1 MVQDLSSAS
10 CSDPVY
16 SLVPGLAR
24 ELVEEE
30 QGGSYARVA
39 HYLAKEEQLGG
50 LQERVGHGFEAL
62 VSSQQE
68 LKKVTGEVQEQLGS
82 LREARGRLGLD
93 REGEG
98 RRPAPEKQAEKED
111 QEDLC

>member
-1 MVQDLSSAS
+1 MQDLSGAS

-30 QGGSYARVA
+30 EGSYARVA
-39 HYLAKEEQLGG
+39 QYLAKEEKLAS
-50 LQERVGHGFEAL
+50 LQEKVGHGFEAL

-82 LREARGRLGLD
+82 LREARGRLGVD
-93 REGEG
+93 REARGPVTGEQG
-98 RRPAPEKQAEKED
+98 EKEG
-111 QEDLC
+111 QQDLC

>member
-1 MVQDLSSAS
+1 MQDLSGAS

-30 QGGSYARVA
+30 EEGSYARVA
-39 HYLAKEEQLGG
+39 QYLAKEEKLAS
-50 LQERVGHGFEAL
+50 LQEKVGHGFEAR

-82 LREARGRLGLD
+82 LREARGRLGVD
-93 REGEG
+93 
-98 RRPAPEKQAEKED
+98 RRPVAEKQGEKED

>member
-1 MVQDLSSAS
+1 MQDLSGAS

-30 QGGSYARVA
+30 EGSYARVA
-39 HYLAKEEQLGG
+39 QYLAKEEKLAS
-50 LQERVGHGFEAL
+50 LQEKVGHGFEAL

-82 LREARGRLGLD
+82 LREARGRLGVD
-93 REGEG
+93 REARGTVTEEQG
-98 RRPAPEKQAEKED
+98 EKEG